1 VFLCNQK
8 NLSLFLR
15 GLSLNFGYSK
25 VREQLAVDK
34 KTAAKAKAEARKV
47 SVGQGSAAAKADP
60 SKHSVFD
67 LELSALE
74 PFPHINTENCVY
86 EPDGPFVV
94 RDNPLVLK
102 LAEEA
107 PARLSLLVFKAGF
120 GRDPHGREIR
130 VLRSA
135 HGLRQKM
142 LDIAVEAHQ
151 PTEVMI
157 TSRPSRFLFIKYG
170 ELDSLF

>member
-1 VFLCNQK
+1 
-8 NLSLFLR
+8 
-15 GLSLNFGYSK
+15 
-25 VREQLAVDK
+25 LAIEK
-34 KTAAKAKAEARKV
+34 KTAAKAKAEARKT
-47 SVGQGSAAAKADP
+47 SVGQGATAVKADL

-67 LELSALE
+67 LELGALE

-86 EPDGPFVV
+86 EPDEPFVV

-120 GRDPHGREIR
+120 GRDGHMREIR

-157 TSRPSRFLFIKYG
+157 MSRPSRFLFFQDG
-170 ELDSLF
+170 ELDSLI